1 MYWFGLC
8 CYGAWGLVMRFTFY
22 IFLLS
27 FSNFV
32 FSSDYY
38 WTVPYVSG
46 TFQTPLLACSAYSNF
61 RSVPGVKTYEIYDTG
76 TVSSR
81 ICRVLSNGSLYWSE
95 TVSRSGTECPS
106 GSIYNN
112 SSGSCDIPYG
122 DDGTWCVPPS
132 NPSAGK
138 QFIISNGQCVAP
150 TDAALKDQC
159 KAYSKSPDS
168 GAAVVTSW
176 KWPANDSEELR
187 NPQKAANAMGCEI
200 QLLQD
205 ISCITR
211 PPSIDPITGYANEKT
226 LKCKTNSVLTGNVAN
241 DPKGTPAGSQ
251 CEGDECTIEPPAE
264 LKEQKPC
271 TYVYDA
277 EGRKTCSSWVFTGK
291 EGAEQC
297 GTVGGVFSCKN
308 DLPKAVGKG
317 LSIGT
322 VIDEK
327 PNPDGSKTTTKTD
340 TAKQTVCLANACTTT
355 TTINKTTS
363 IHGADGSLQS
373 TTGTCTGALCASGG
387 KGDADGD
394 GLGDCKGT
402 DCGEE
407 EGGSSAPPAMP
418 ELEKEDTYGE
428 TTSKFITRI
437 KSAPLVAGI
446 SAIALPQGGTC
457 SIGSAQTWFGSI
469 DFSAFCQLA
478 PQILASLRYLFIAI
492 WAWAAIRL
500 FFTA

>member
-1 MYWFGLC
+1 
-8 CYGAWGLVMRFTFY
+8 MRFLFIILFLFTGNAFSAVFY
-22 IFLLS
+22 WNCGQVQCTPQPSLKQAALNSATSQGVSTAIIANWQFDRCEFIHASYGYCKWREPHPDNPNIFNTYS
-27 FSNFV
+27 
-32 FSSDYY
+32 YY
-38 WTVPYVSG
+38 AQRLGDS
-46 TFQTPLLACSAYSNF
+46 CSAGTTYNLVTGACDQPLVGDGEWCSA
-61 RSVPGVKTYEIYDTG
+61 PGQTTTKTFIM
-76 TVSSR
+76 
-81 ICRVLSNGSLYWSE
+81 SNG
-95 TVSRSGTECPS
+95 V
-106 GSIYNN
+106 
-112 SSGSCDIPYG
+112 
-122 DDGTWCVPPS
+122 
-132 NPSAGK
+132 
-138 QFIISNGQCVAP
+138 CVAP

-168 GAAVVTSW
+168 GASVVITW
-176 KWPANDSEELR
+176 KYPAADSEELR

-205 ISCITR
+205 ISCETR
-211 PPSIDPITGYANEKT
+211 PPEIVKDVFNPDGSFVTLPKT
-226 LKCKTNSVLTGNVAN
+226 FKCKTNSVLTGNVAP
-241 DPKGTPAGSQ
+241 DPKGTPAGSL

-264 LKEQKPC
+264 LKEEKPC

-277 EGRKTCSSWVFTGK
+277 EGRKTCSSWAFTGK

-308 DLPKAVGKG
+308 DLPKATGKG

-340 TAKQTVCLANACTTT
+340 TAKQIVCLANACTTT

-446 SAIALPQGGTC
+446 SAIALPQGGSC

-469 DFSAFCQLA
+469 DFSVFCQLA

>member
-1 MYWFGLC
+1 
-8 CYGAWGLVMRFTFY
+8 MRFIIVAAALLFSS
-22 IFLLS
+22 LS
-27 FSNFV
+27 FSE
-32 FSSDYY
+32 DYY
-38 WTVPYVSG
+38 WRITPFNSQSYYDERYDSPSAACDRYKNVGSTSNQYWYRVKSLKKVNESLWYCEVTQQWGGLGSVAVQNQTVRRYGNSCPESSEYNPETGECVA
-46 TFQTPLLACSAYSNF
+46 PLAADGEWCSA
-61 RSVPGVKTYEIYDTG
+61 PGNTTKTFIM
-76 TVSSR
+76 
-81 ICRVLSNGSLYWSE
+81 
-95 TVSRSGTECPS
+95 SG
-106 GSIYNN
+106 G
-112 SSGSCDIPYG
+112 
-122 DDGTWCVPPS
+122 V
-132 NPSAGK
+132 
-138 QFIISNGQCVAP
+138 CVAP
-150 TDAALKDQC
+150 TDATLANQC

-176 KWPANDSEELR
+176 KWPSNSSEDLR
-187 NPQKAANAMGCEI
+187 NPQKAANALGCEI

-205 ISCITR
+205 ISCKTF
-211 PPSIDPITGYANEKT
+211 PPSVDPLTGYASEKT
-226 LKCKTNSVLTGNVAN
+226 LKCKTNSVLTGNVAP
-241 DPKGTPAGSQ
+241 DPNGTPAGSQ

-277 EGRKTCSSWVFTGK
+277 EGRKTCSSWAFTGK

-308 DLPKAVGKG
+308 DLPKATGKG

-446 SAIALPQGGTC
+446 SAIGLPEGGSC

-469 DFSAFCQLA
+469 DFSVFCQLA

>member
-1 MYWFGLC
+1 
-8 CYGAWGLVMRFTFY
+8 MRY
-22 IFLLS
+22 LSFLLLCF
-27 FSNFV
+27 FSAFSY
-32 FSSDYY
+32 SSDYFWSWPSSANY
-38 WTVPYVSG
+38 SSLSAACNAWGTSYSHPSG
-46 TFQTPLLACSAYSNF
+46 FKTRFFGITNKTPPLAPISAYCQW
-61 RSVPGVKTYEIYDTG
+61 EIYDPSDGRGLGYHAVWVTLG
-76 TVSSR
+76 GDSCTKPAVFNPSEGS
-81 ICRVLSNGSLYWSE
+81 CVLPLLSDGEWCSAPGQTTTKTFIMSNG
-95 TVSRSGTECPS
+95 
-106 GSIYNN
+106 
-112 SSGSCDIPYG
+112 
-122 DDGTWCVPPS
+122 
-132 NPSAGK
+132 A
-138 QFIISNGQCVAP
+138 CVAP

-187 NPQKAANAMGCEI
+187 NPQKAANKIGCEI

-205 ISCITR
+205 ISCKTF
-211 PPSIDPITGYANEKT
+211 PPSVDPLTGYASEKT
-226 LKCKTNSVLTGNVAN
+226 LKCKTNSVLTGNVAP

-251 CEGDECTIEPPAE
+251 CQGDECTIEPPAE

-277 EGRKTCSSWVFTGK
+277 EGRKTCSSWAFTGK

-308 DLPKAVGKG
+308 DLPKATGKG

-446 SAIALPQGGTC
+446 SAIALPQGGSC

-469 DFSAFCQLA
+469 DFSVFCQLA